1 MHAQNVTSNFI
12 TANFSE
18 SVDITK
24 NYSELLLLNPTIF
37 FPSDPVSGLQY
48 LKGPNGT
55 LNDQQHQPSL
65 MSMDSCD

>member
-24 NYSELLLLNPTIF
+24 NYSELFLLNPTIF
-37 FPSDPVSGLQY
+37 SHL
-48 LKGPNGT
+48 T
-55 LNDQQHQPSL
+55 LFQVYSI
-65 MSMDSCD
+65 